1 MPDAFRS
8 LACPSCPRYHTGARG
23 MLCCRC
29 WERLTPEGR
38 AYKARRVRET
48 RARAKARAEAA
59 AAALEQQDDKCEP
72 VTLGGLTS
80 SADVLH

>member
-1 MPDAFRS
+1 
-8 LACPSCPRYHTGARG
+8 

-48 RARAKARAEAA
+48 RARAKARAEARAEA
-59 AAALEQQDDKCEP
+59 AVEALEQQDGEM
-72 VTLGGLTS
+72 
-80 SADVLH
+80 

>member
-8 LACPSCPRYHTGARG
+8 LPCPCCPRHHTGARG

-29 WERLTPEGR
+29 WEQSTLEGR

-48 RARAKARAEAA
+48 RARAKAKAQAAAA
-59 AAALEQQDDKCEP
+59 AAALEQQDDKM
-72 VTLGGLTS
+72 
-80 SADVLH
+80 